1 MLHLTLNQVNK
12 KICEIYDQFEEN
24 NDLHNNK
31 QYILELHQLEQ
42 SIEKIYNKISNI
54 KQICTN
60 KYISKRYNESD
71 NKKKKLWNP
80 VSILYETHDIAKNVK
95 VHTKTVD
102 NIYEMRK
109 CDLYWVKNINQFA
122 ININGVIF
130 RGNVG
135 NIYNKDTIQSNSNV
149 NQTIICKNKNKCKT
163 LLNGKVCKFY
173 HDPLDLVCLLH
184 KKEITQEIFDLYKSQ
199 NRNFINT
206 TWLYTD
212 LPFNKKN
219 INMRHFGS
227 QELLSNEFEL
237 LKINNP
243 NIKKHMIDNYQHQT
257 MHDMLV
263 ILGLHGNELIDSY

>member
-24 NDLHNNK
+24 NDLQNNK

-54 KQICTN
+54 KQICMN
-60 KYISKRYNESD
+60 KYISKGYNESD
-71 NKKKKLWNP
+71 NNKKHLWNP
-80 VSILYETHDIAKNVK
+80 VSMLYETHDIAKNVK

-227 QELLSNEFEL
+227 QDLLSNEFEL

-243 NIKKHMIDNYQHQT
+243 NIKKHMIENYQHQT
-257 MHDMLV
+257 IHDMLV
-263 ILGLHGNELIDSY
+263 ILGLHDNKLID